1 MHACELQETA
11 PAGRVCPVWIFVVW
25 CRSFMLQ
32 QSSIGSY
39 DTSLGIMCSGTS
51 AILISLFCTVIHVYF
66 HRCHSAVVYAVEK
79 PFQWLFGLPGSFG
92 AALLLGAAG
101 GYPVGAKTIA
111 TLYQQGQCSRRDAE
125 KALRFC
131 NNAGPAFLI
140 SAVGASLLQ
149 DPHAGL
155 KLYAVH
161 VLSALI
167 IGFIYRKN
175 TDYVKYHCITADHMR
190 STATISL
197 FLRAVTDAFSS
208 FLNVSAFVLIFS
220 VISTMLQQLPLID
233 SLHCLP
239 GGGIL
244 WYGLLAGFL
253 ELTSGVACLTQ
264 GGLPSSILLPALS
277 FLCGWGGCSVQFQT
291 INLLHDAGLS
301 CSQYLKSK
309 LLQGILAALITGMIC
324 F

>member
-1 MHACELQETA
+1 MPVNYKKQRLQDA
-11 PAGRVCPVWIFVVW
+11 FVLCGFLLCGAGLLCYSKAV
-25 CRSFMLQ
+25 
-32 QSSIGSY
+32 
-39 DTSLGIMCSGTS
+39 S
-51 AILISLFCTVIHVYF
+51 AAMTQALALCVQVLLPSLFPFFVLSSMVISTGVIQ
-66 HRCHSAVVYAVEK
+66 RLSTRLEK

-111 TLYQQGQCSRRDAE
+111 TLYQQGQCSKRDAE

-155 KLYAVH
+155 NLYAVH

-175 TDYVKYHCITADHMR
+175 TDHVKYNGITADHMR

-301 CSQYLKSK
+301 CRQYLKSK

>member
-1 MHACELQETA
+1 MPVNYKKQRLQDA
-11 PAGRVCPVWIFVVW
+11 FVLCGFLLCGAGLLCYSKAV
-25 CRSFMLQ
+25 
-32 QSSIGSY
+32 
-39 DTSLGIMCSGTS
+39 S
-51 AILISLFCTVIHVYF
+51 AAMTQALALCVQVLLPSLFPFFVLSSMVISTGVIQ
-66 HRCHSAVVYAVEK
+66 RLSTRLEK

-111 TLYQQGQCSRRDAE
+111 TLYQQGQCSKRDAE

-155 KLYAVH
+155 NLYAVH

-175 TDYVKYHCITADHMR
+175 TDHVKYNGITADHMR
-190 STATISL
+190 NTATISL

-264 GGLPSSILLPALS
+264 GVLPPSSLLPALS

-291 INLLHDAGLS
+291 ISLLHDAGLS
-301 CSQYLKSK
+301 CRQYLKSK

>member
-1 MHACELQETA
+1 MPVNYKKQRLQDA
-11 PAGRVCPVWIFVVW
+11 FVLCGFLLCGAGLLCYSKAV
-25 CRSFMLQ
+25 
-32 QSSIGSY
+32 
-39 DTSLGIMCSGTS
+39 S
-51 AILISLFCTVIHVYF
+51 AAMTQALALCVQVLLPSLFPFFVLSSMVISTGVIQ
-66 HRCHSAVVYAVEK
+66 RLSTRLEK
-79 PFQWLFGLPGSFG
+79 PFQWLFGLPGDFG

-111 TLYQQGQCSRRDAE
+111 TLYQQGQCSKRDAE

-155 KLYAVH
+155 NLYAVH

-175 TDYVKYHCITADHMR
+175 TDNVKYHCITADHMR

-264 GGLPSSILLPALS
+264 GVLPSSILLPALS
-277 FLCGWGGCSVQFQT
+277 FLCGWGGCSVHFQT
-291 INLLHDAGLS
+291 ISLLHDAGLS
-301 CSQYLKSK
+301 CRQYLKSK

>member
-1 MHACELQETA
+1 MPVNYKKQRLQDA
-11 PAGRVCPVWIFVVW
+11 FVLCGFLLCGAGLLCYSKAV
-25 CRSFMLQ
+25 
-32 QSSIGSY
+32 
-39 DTSLGIMCSGTS
+39 S
-51 AILISLFCTVIHVYF
+51 AAMTQALALCVQVLLPSLFPFFVLSSMFISTGVIQ
-66 HRCHSAVVYAVEK
+66 RLSPRLEK

-155 KLYAVH
+155 NLYAVH

-175 TDYVKYHCITADHMR
+175 TDHVKYNGITADHMR

-264 GGLPSSILLPALS
+264 GGLPPSILLPALS
-277 FLCGWGGCSVQFQT
+277 FVCGWGGCSVQFQT
-291 INLLHDAGLS
+291 ISLLHDAGLS
-301 CSQYLKSK
+301 CRQYLKSK

>member
-1 MHACELQETA
+1 MPVNYKKQRLQD
-11 PAGRVCPVWIFVVW
+11 VFVLCGFLLCGVGLL
-25 CRSFMLQ
+25 C
-32 QSSIGSY
+32 
-39 DTSLGIMCSGTS
+39 CSKAVS
-51 AILISLFCTVIHVYF
+51 AAMTQTLALCVQVLLPSLFPFFVLSSMFISTGVIQ
-66 HRCHSAVVYAVEK
+66 RLSPRLET

-111 TLYQQGQCSRRDAE
+111 TLYRQGQCSKRDAE
-125 KALRFC
+125 KALCFC

-140 SAVGASLLQ
+140 SAVGTSLLQ

-155 KLYAVH
+155 NLYAVH

-175 TDYVKYHCITADHMR
+175 TDYVKYHGITADHMR

-264 GGLPSSILLPALS
+264 GGLPPSSLLPALS

-291 INLLHDAGLS
+291 ISLLHDAGLS
-301 CSQYLKSK
+301 CRQYLKSK

>member
-1 MHACELQETA
+1 MPVNYKKQRLQDA
-11 PAGRVCPVWIFVVW
+11 FVLCGFLLCGAGLLCYSKAV
-25 CRSFMLQ
+25 
-32 QSSIGSY
+32 
-39 DTSLGIMCSGTS
+39 S
-51 AILISLFCTVIHVYF
+51 AAMTQALALCVQVLLPSLFPFFVLSSMVISTGVIQ
-66 HRCHSAVVYAVEK
+66 RLSTRLEK

-175 TDYVKYHCITADHMR
+175 TDHVKYHCITADHMR
-190 STATISL
+190 NTATISL

-301 CSQYLKSK
+301 CRQYLKSK

>member
-1 MHACELQETA
+1 MPVNYKKQRLQDA
-11 PAGRVCPVWIFVVW
+11 FVLCGFLLCGAGLLCYSKAV
-25 CRSFMLQ
+25 
-32 QSSIGSY
+32 
-39 DTSLGIMCSGTS
+39 S
-51 AILISLFCTVIHVYF
+51 AAMTQALALCVQVLLPSLFPFFVLSSMFISTGVIQ
-66 HRCHSAVVYAVEK
+66 RLSTRLEK

-111 TLYQQGQCSRRDAE
+111 TLYQQGQCSKRDAE

-175 TDYVKYHCITADHMR
+175 TDHVKYHCITADHMR

-264 GGLPSSILLPALS
+264 GVLPPSSLLPALS

-291 INLLHDAGLS
+291 ISLLHDAGLS
-301 CSQYLKSK
+301 CRQYLKSK

>member
-1 MHACELQETA
+1 MPVNYKKQRLQDA
-11 PAGRVCPVWIFVVW
+11 FVLCGFLLCGAGLLCYSKAV
-25 CRSFMLQ
+25 
-32 QSSIGSY
+32 
-39 DTSLGIMCSGTS
+39 S
-51 AILISLFCTVIHVYF
+51 AAMTQALALCVQVLLPSLFPFFVLSSMVISTGVIQ
-66 HRCHSAVVYAVEK
+66 RLSTRLEK

-155 KLYAVH
+155 NLYAVH

-175 TDYVKYHCITADHMR
+175 TDHVKYNGITADHMR
-190 STATISL
+190 NTATISL

-277 FLCGWGGCSVQFQT
+277 FVCGWGGCSVQFQT

>member
-1 MHACELQETA
+1 MPVNYKKQRLQDA
-11 PAGRVCPVWIFVVW
+11 FVLCGFLLCGAGLLCYSKAV
-25 CRSFMLQ
+25 
-32 QSSIGSY
+32 
-39 DTSLGIMCSGTS
+39 S
-51 AILISLFCTVIHVYF
+51 ASMTQALKLCVQVLLPSLFPFFVLSSMFISTGVIQ
-66 HRCHSAVVYAVEK
+66 RLSTRLEK

-111 TLYQQGQCSRRDAE
+111 TLYQQGQCSKRDAE

-155 KLYAVH
+155 NLYAVH

-175 TDYVKYHCITADHMR
+175 TDHVKYHGITADHMR

-264 GGLPSSILLPALS
+264 GGLPPSSLLPALS

-291 INLLHDAGLS
+291 ISLLHDAGLS
-301 CSQYLKSK
+301 CRQYLKSK

>member
-1 MHACELQETA
+1 MPVNYKKQRLQDA
-11 PAGRVCPVWIFVVW
+11 FVLCGFLLCGAGLLCYSKAV
-25 CRSFMLQ
+25 
-32 QSSIGSY
+32 
-39 DTSLGIMCSGTS
+39 S
-51 AILISLFCTVIHVYF
+51 AAMTQALALCVQVLLPSLFPFFVLSSMVISTGVIQ
-66 HRCHSAVVYAVEK
+66 RLSTRLEK
-79 PFQWLFGLPGSFG
+79 PFQWLFGLPGDFG

-111 TLYQQGQCSRRDAE
+111 TLYQQGQCSKRDAE

-155 KLYAVH
+155 NLYAVH

-175 TDYVKYHCITADHMR
+175 TDHVKYHCITADHMR

-291 INLLHDAGLS
+291 ISLLHDAGLS
-301 CSQYLKSK
+301 CRQYLKSK

>member
-1 MHACELQETA
+1 MPVNYKKQRLQDA
-11 PAGRVCPVWIFVVW
+11 FILCGFLLCGAGLLCYSKAV
-25 CRSFMLQ
+25 
-32 QSSIGSY
+32 
-39 DTSLGIMCSGTS
+39 S
-51 AILISLFCTVIHVYF
+51 AAMTQALALCVQVLLPSLFPFFVLSSMFISTGVIQ
-66 HRCHSAVVYAVEK
+66 RLSTRLEK

-111 TLYQQGQCSRRDAE
+111 TLYQQGQCSKRDAE

-155 KLYAVH
+155 NLYAVH

-175 TDYVKYHCITADHMR
+175 TDHVKYNGITANHMR
-190 STATISL
+190 NTATISL

-264 GGLPSSILLPALS
+264 GVLPPSSLLPALS

-291 INLLHDAGLS
+291 ISLLHDAGLS
-301 CSQYLKSK
+301 CRQYLKSK

>member
-1 MHACELQETA
+1 MPVNYKKQRLQDA
-11 PAGRVCPVWIFVVW
+11 FVLCGFLLCGAGLLCYSKAV
-25 CRSFMLQ
+25 
-32 QSSIGSY
+32 
-39 DTSLGIMCSGTS
+39 S
-51 AILISLFCTVIHVYF
+51 AAMTQALALCVQVLLPSLFPFFVLSSMFISTGVIQ
-66 HRCHSAVVYAVEK
+66 RLSTRLEK

-111 TLYQQGQCSRRDAE
+111 TLYQQGQCSKRDAE

-155 KLYAVH
+155 NLYAVH

-175 TDYVKYHCITADHMR
+175 TDHVKYHCITADHMR

-264 GGLPSSILLPALS
+264 GVLPPSSLLPALS

-291 INLLHDAGLS
+291 ISLLHDAGLS
-301 CSQYLKSK
+301 CRQYLKSK

>member
-1 MHACELQETA
+1 MPVNYKKQRLQDA
-11 PAGRVCPVWIFVVW
+11 FVLCGFLLCGAGLLCYSKAV
-25 CRSFMLQ
+25 
-32 QSSIGSY
+32 
-39 DTSLGIMCSGTS
+39 S
-51 AILISLFCTVIHVYF
+51 AAMTQALALCVQVLLPSLFPFFVLSSMVISTGVIQ
-66 HRCHSAVVYAVEK
+66 RLSTRLEK

-111 TLYQQGQCSRRDAE
+111 TLYQQGQCSKRDAE

-155 KLYAVH
+155 NLYAVH

-175 TDYVKYHCITADHMR
+175 TDHVKYHCITADHMR

-264 GGLPSSILLPALS
+264 GVLPPSSLLPALS

-291 INLLHDAGLS
+291 ISLLHDAGLS
-301 CSQYLKSK
+301 CRQYLKSK

>member
-1 MHACELQETA
+1 MPVNYKKQRLQDA
-11 PAGRVCPVWIFVVW
+11 FVLCGFLLCGAGLLCYSKAV
-25 CRSFMLQ
+25 
-32 QSSIGSY
+32 
-39 DTSLGIMCSGTS
+39 S
-51 AILISLFCTVIHVYF
+51 AAMTQALALCVQVLLPSLFPFFVLSSMFISTGIIQ
-66 HRCHSAVVYAVEK
+66 RLSPRLEK

-111 TLYQQGQCSRRDAE
+111 TLYQQGQCSKRDAE

-131 NNAGPAFLI
+131 NNAGPAFLL

-155 KLYAVH
+155 NLYAVH

-175 TDYVKYHCITADHMR
+175 TDHVKYNGITADHMR

-277 FLCGWGGCSVQFQT
+277 FVCGWGGCSVQFQT

>member
-1 MHACELQETA
+1 MPVNYKKQRLQDA
-11 PAGRVCPVWIFVVW
+11 FVLCGFLLCGAGLLCYSKAV
-25 CRSFMLQ
+25 
-32 QSSIGSY
+32 
-39 DTSLGIMCSGTS
+39 S
-51 AILISLFCTVIHVYF
+51 AAMTQALALCVQVLLPSLFPFFVLSSMVISTGVIQ
-66 HRCHSAVVYAVEK
+66 RLSTRLET

-111 TLYQQGQCSRRDAE
+111 TLYQQGQCSKRDAE

-155 KLYAVH
+155 NLYAIH

-264 GGLPSSILLPALS
+264 GGLPPSIMLPALS
-277 FLCGWGGCSVQFQT
+277 FVCGWGGCSVQFQT
-291 INLLHDAGLS
+291 ISLLHDAGLS
-301 CSQYLKSK
+301 CRQYLKSK

>member
-1 MHACELQETA
+1 MPVNYKKQRLQDA
-11 PAGRVCPVWIFVVW
+11 FVLCGFLLCGAGLLCYSKAV
-25 CRSFMLQ
+25 
-32 QSSIGSY
+32 
-39 DTSLGIMCSGTS
+39 S
-51 AILISLFCTVIHVYF
+51 AAMTQALTLCVQVLLPSLFPFFVLSSMVISTGVIQ
-66 HRCHSAVVYAVEK
+66 RLSTRLEK

-111 TLYQQGQCSRRDAE
+111 TLYQQGQCSKRDAE

-155 KLYAVH
+155 NLYAVH

-175 TDYVKYHCITADHMR
+175 TDHVKYHGITADHMR

-253 ELTSGVACLTQ
+253 ELTSGVAWLTQ
-264 GGLPSSILLPALS
+264 GGLPPSILLPALS

-291 INLLHDAGLS
+291 ISLLHDAGLS
-301 CSQYLKSK
+301 CRQYLKSK

>member
-1 MHACELQETA
+1 MPVNYKKQRLQDA
-11 PAGRVCPVWIFVVW
+11 FVLCGFLLCGAGLLCYSKAV
-25 CRSFMLQ
+25 
-32 QSSIGSY
+32 
-39 DTSLGIMCSGTS
+39 S
-51 AILISLFCTVIHVYF
+51 AAMTQALALCVQVLLPSLFPFFVLSSMFISTGVIQ
-66 HRCHSAVVYAVEK
+66 RLSTRLEK
-79 PFQWLFGLPGSFG
+79 PFQWLFGLPGDFG

-111 TLYQQGQCSRRDAE
+111 TLYQQGQCSKRDAE

-155 KLYAVH
+155 NLYAVH

-175 TDYVKYHCITADHMR
+175 TDHVKYNGITADHMR

-264 GGLPSSILLPALS
+264 GVLPSSILLPALS

-291 INLLHDAGLS
+291 ISLLHDAGLS
-301 CSQYLKSK
+301 CRQYLKSK

>member
-1 MHACELQETA
+1 MPVNYKKQRLQDA
-11 PAGRVCPVWIFVVW
+11 FVLCGFLLCGAGLLCYSKAV
-25 CRSFMLQ
+25 
-32 QSSIGSY
+32 
-39 DTSLGIMCSGTS
+39 S
-51 AILISLFCTVIHVYF
+51 AAMTQALALCVQVLLPSLFPFFVLSSMFISTGVIQ
-66 HRCHSAVVYAVEK
+66 RLSPRLEK

-111 TLYQQGQCSRRDAE
+111 TLYQQGQCSKRDAE

-175 TDYVKYHCITADHMR
+175 TDHVKYHCITADHMR
-190 STATISL
+190 NTATISL

-264 GGLPSSILLPALS
+264 GGLPPSSLLPALS
-277 FLCGWGGCSVQFQT
+277 FVCGWGGCSVQFQT

>member
-1 MHACELQETA
+1 MPVNYKKQRLQDA
-11 PAGRVCPVWIFVVW
+11 FVLCGFLLCGAGLLCYSKAV
-25 CRSFMLQ
+25 
-32 QSSIGSY
+32 
-39 DTSLGIMCSGTS
+39 S
-51 AILISLFCTVIHVYF
+51 AAMTQALALCVQVLLPSLFPFFVLSSMVISTGVIQ
-66 HRCHSAVVYAVEK
+66 RLSTRLEK

-111 TLYQQGQCSRRDAE
+111 TLYQQGQCSKSDAE

-149 DPHAGL
+149 NPHAGL
-155 KLYAVH
+155 NLYAVH

-175 TDYVKYHCITADHMR
+175 TDHVKYHCITADHMR

-233 SLHCLP
+233 SLHCLT

-264 GGLPSSILLPALS
+264 GGLPPSILLPALS

-291 INLLHDAGLS
+291 ISLLHDAGLS
-301 CSQYLKSK
+301 CRQYLKSK

>member
-1 MHACELQETA
+1 MPVNYKKQRLQDA
-11 PAGRVCPVWIFVVW
+11 FVLCGFLLCGAGLLCYSKAV
-25 CRSFMLQ
+25 
-32 QSSIGSY
+32 
-39 DTSLGIMCSGTS
+39 S
-51 AILISLFCTVIHVYF
+51 AAMTQALALCVQVLLPSLFPFFVLSSMFISTGVIQ
-66 HRCHSAVVYAVEK
+66 RLSTRLEK

-111 TLYQQGQCSRRDAE
+111 TLYKQGQCSKRDAE

-155 KLYAVH
+155 NLYAVH

-175 TDYVKYHCITADHMR
+175 TDHVKYHGITADHMR

-220 VISTMLQQLPLID
+220 VITTMLQQLPLID
-233 SLHCLP
+233 SLHGLP

-264 GGLPSSILLPALS
+264 GVLPPSSLLPALS

-291 INLLHDAGLS
+291 ISLLHDAGLS
-301 CSQYLKSK
+301 CRQYLKSK

>member
-1 MHACELQETA
+1 MPVNYKKQRLQDA
-11 PAGRVCPVWIFVVW
+11 FVLCGFLLCGAGLLCYSKAV
-25 CRSFMLQ
+25 
-32 QSSIGSY
+32 
-39 DTSLGIMCSGTS
+39 S
-51 AILISLFCTVIHVYF
+51 ASMTQALKLCVQVLLPSLFPFFVLSSMFISTGVIQ
-66 HRCHSAVVYAVEK
+66 RLSTRLEK

-111 TLYQQGQCSRRDAE
+111 TLYQQGQCSKRDAE

-155 KLYAVH
+155 NLYAVH

-175 TDYVKYHCITADHMR
+175 TDHVKYHCITADHMR
-190 STATISL
+190 NTATISL

-301 CSQYLKSK
+301 CRQYLKSK

>member
-1 MHACELQETA
+1 MPVNYKKQRLQDA
-11 PAGRVCPVWIFVVW
+11 LVLCGFLLCGAGLLCYSKAV
-25 CRSFMLQ
+25 
-32 QSSIGSY
+32 
-39 DTSLGIMCSGTS
+39 S
-51 AILISLFCTVIHVYF
+51 AAMTQALALCVQVLLPSLFPFFVLSSMVISTGVIQ
-66 HRCHSAVVYAVEK
+66 RLSTRLEK
-79 PFQWLFGLPGSFG
+79 PFGWLFGLPGSFG

-155 KLYAVH
+155 NLYAVH

-175 TDYVKYHCITADHMR
+175 TDHVKYNGITADHMR
-190 STATISL
+190 NTATISL

-264 GGLPSSILLPALS
+264 GVLPSSILLPALS

-291 INLLHDAGLS
+291 ISLLHDAGLS
-301 CSQYLKSK
+301 CRQYLKSK

>member
-1 MHACELQETA
+1 MPVNYKKQRLQDA
-11 PAGRVCPVWIFVVW
+11 FVLCGFLLCGAGLLCYSKAV
-25 CRSFMLQ
+25 
-32 QSSIGSY
+32 
-39 DTSLGIMCSGTS
+39 S
-51 AILISLFCTVIHVYF
+51 AAMTQALALCVQVLLPSLFPFFVLSSMVISTGVIQ
-66 HRCHSAVVYAVEK
+66 RLSTRLEK

-111 TLYQQGQCSRRDAE
+111 TLYQQGQCSKRDAE

-155 KLYAVH
+155 NLYAVH

-264 GGLPSSILLPALS
+264 GVLPPSSLLPALS

-291 INLLHDAGLS
+291 ISLLHDAGLS
-301 CSQYLKSK
+301 CRQYLKSK

>member
-1 MHACELQETA
+1 MPVNYKKQRLQDA
-11 PAGRVCPVWIFVVW
+11 FVLCGFLLCGAGLLCYSKAV
-25 CRSFMLQ
+25 
-32 QSSIGSY
+32 
-39 DTSLGIMCSGTS
+39 S
-51 AILISLFCTVIHVYF
+51 AAMTQALALCVQVLLPSLFPFFVLSSMFISTGVIQ
-66 HRCHSAVVYAVEK
+66 RLSTRLEK

-111 TLYQQGQCSRRDAE
+111 TLYQQGQCSKRDAE

-155 KLYAVH
+155 NLYAVH

-175 TDYVKYHCITADHMR
+175 TDHVKYNGITADHMR

-264 GGLPSSILLPALS
+264 GGLPPSILLPALS

-291 INLLHDAGLS
+291 ISLLHDAGLS
-301 CSQYLKSK
+301 CRQYLKSK

>member
-1 MHACELQETA
+1 MPVNYKKQRLQDA
-11 PAGRVCPVWIFVVW
+11 FVLCGFLLCGAGLLCYSKAV
-25 CRSFMLQ
+25 
-32 QSSIGSY
+32 
-39 DTSLGIMCSGTS
+39 S
-51 AILISLFCTVIHVYF
+51 AAMTQALALCVQVLLPSLFPFFVLSSMFISTGVIQ
-66 HRCHSAVVYAVEK
+66 RLSTRLEK

-111 TLYQQGQCSRRDAE
+111 TLYQQGQCSKRDAE

-155 KLYAVH
+155 NLYAVH

-175 TDYVKYHCITADHMR
+175 TDHVKYNGITADHMR

-264 GGLPSSILLPALS
+264 GVLPSSILLPALS
-277 FLCGWGGCSVQFQT
+277 FLCGWGGCSVHFQT
-291 INLLHDAGLS
+291 ISLLHDAGLS
-301 CSQYLKSK
+301 CRQYLKSK

>member
-1 MHACELQETA
+1 MPVNYKKQRLQDA
-11 PAGRVCPVWIFVVW
+11 FVLCGFLLCGAGLLCYSKAV
-25 CRSFMLQ
+25 
-32 QSSIGSY
+32 
-39 DTSLGIMCSGTS
+39 S
-51 AILISLFCTVIHVYF
+51 AAMTQALALCVQVLLPSLFPFFVLSSMVISTGVIQ
-66 HRCHSAVVYAVEK
+66 RLSTRLEK

-111 TLYQQGQCSRRDAE
+111 TLYQQGQCSKRDAE

-155 KLYAVH
+155 NLYAVH

-175 TDYVKYHCITADHMR
+175 TDHVKYNGITADHMR
-190 STATISL
+190 NTATISL

-264 GGLPSSILLPALS
+264 GGLPPSVLLPALS

>member
-1 MHACELQETA
+1 MPVNYKKQRLQDA
-11 PAGRVCPVWIFVVW
+11 FVLCGFLLCGAGLLCYSKAV
-25 CRSFMLQ
+25 
-32 QSSIGSY
+32 
-39 DTSLGIMCSGTS
+39 S
-51 AILISLFCTVIHVYF
+51 AAMTQALALCVQVLLPSLFPFFVLSSMVISTGVIQ
-66 HRCHSAVVYAVEK
+66 RLSTRLEK
-79 PFQWLFGLPGSFG
+79 PFQWLFGLPGDFG

-111 TLYQQGQCSRRDAE
+111 TLYQQGQCSKRDAE

-155 KLYAVH
+155 NLYAVH

-175 TDYVKYHCITADHMR
+175 TDHVKYHCITADHMR

-264 GGLPSSILLPALS
+264 GGLPPSILLPALS

-291 INLLHDAGLS
+291 ISLLHDAGLS
-301 CSQYLKSK
+301 CRQYLKSK

>member
-1 MHACELQETA
+1 MPVNYKKQRLQDA
-11 PAGRVCPVWIFVVW
+11 FVLCGFLLCGAGLLCYSKAV
-25 CRSFMLQ
+25 
-32 QSSIGSY
+32 
-39 DTSLGIMCSGTS
+39 S
-51 AILISLFCTVIHVYF
+51 AAMTQALALCVQVLLPSLFPFFVLSSMVISTGVIQ
-66 HRCHSAVVYAVEK
+66 RLSTRLEK

-101 GYPVGAKTIA
+101 GYPVGAKPIA
-111 TLYQQGQCSRRDAE
+111 PLYQQGQCSKRDAE

-155 KLYAVH
+155 NLYAVH

-175 TDYVKYHCITADHMR
+175 TDHVKYHCITADHMR

-264 GGLPSSILLPALS
+264 GVLPPSILLPALS

-291 INLLHDAGLS
+291 ISLLHDAGLS
-301 CSQYLKSK
+301 CRQYLKSK

>member
-1 MHACELQETA
+1 MPVNYKKQRLQDA
-11 PAGRVCPVWIFVVW
+11 FVLCGFLLCGAGLLCYSKAV
-25 CRSFMLQ
+25 
-32 QSSIGSY
+32 
-39 DTSLGIMCSGTS
+39 S
-51 AILISLFCTVIHVYF
+51 ASMTQALKLCVQVLLPSLFPFFVLSSMFISTGVIQ
-66 HRCHSAVVYAVEK
+66 RLSTRLEK

-111 TLYQQGQCSRRDAE
+111 TLYQQGQCSKRDAE

-155 KLYAVH
+155 NLYAVH

-175 TDYVKYHCITADHMR
+175 TDHVKYNGITADHMR

-197 FLRAVTDAFSS
+197 FSRAVTDAFSS

-233 SLHCLP
+233 SLHYLP

-264 GGLPSSILLPALS
+264 GVLPSSILLPALS

-291 INLLHDAGLS
+291 ISLLHDAGLS
-301 CSQYLKSK
+301 CRQYLKSK

>member
-1 MHACELQETA
+1 MPVNYKKQRLQDA
-11 PAGRVCPVWIFVVW
+11 FVLCGFLLCGAGLLCYSKAV
-25 CRSFMLQ
+25 
-32 QSSIGSY
+32 
-39 DTSLGIMCSGTS
+39 S
-51 AILISLFCTVIHVYF
+51 AAMTQALKLCVQVLLPSLFPFFVLSSMVISTGVIQ
-66 HRCHSAVVYAVEK
+66 RLSTRLEK

-111 TLYQQGQCSRRDAE
+111 TLYQQGQCSKRDAE

-175 TDYVKYHCITADHMR
+175 TDHVKYHGITADHMR

-264 GGLPSSILLPALS
+264 GGLPPSILLPALS

-301 CSQYLKSK
+301 CRQYLKSK

>member
-1 MHACELQETA
+1 MPVNYKKQRLQDA
-11 PAGRVCPVWIFVVW
+11 FILCGFLLCGAGLLCYSKAV
-25 CRSFMLQ
+25 
-32 QSSIGSY
+32 
-39 DTSLGIMCSGTS
+39 S
-51 AILISLFCTVIHVYF
+51 AAMTQALALCVQVLLPSLFPFFVLSSMFISTGIIQ
-66 HRCHSAVVYAVEK
+66 RLSPRLEK

-155 KLYAVH
+155 NLYAVH

-167 IGFIYRKN
+167 IGCIYRKN
-175 TDYVKYHCITADHMR
+175 TDHVKYNGITADHMR

-233 SLHCLP
+233 SLHGLP

-264 GGLPSSILLPALS
+264 GGLPPSILLPALS
-277 FLCGWGGCSVQFQT
+277 FVCGWGGCSVQFQT
-291 INLLHDAGLS
+291 ISLLHDAGLS
-301 CSQYLKSK
+301 CRQYLKSK

>member
-1 MHACELQETA
+1 MPVNYKKQRLQDA
-11 PAGRVCPVWIFVVW
+11 FVLCGFLLCGAGLLCYSKAV
-25 CRSFMLQ
+25 
-32 QSSIGSY
+32 
-39 DTSLGIMCSGTS
+39 S
-51 AILISLFCTVIHVYF
+51 AAMTQALALCVQVLLPSLFPFFVLSSMFISTGIIQ
-66 HRCHSAVVYAVEK
+66 RLSPRLEK

-155 KLYAVH
+155 NLYAVH

-175 TDYVKYHCITADHMR
+175 TDHVKYNGITADHMR

-264 GGLPSSILLPALS
+264 GGLPPSILLPALS
-277 FLCGWGGCSVQFQT
+277 FVCGWGGCSVQFQT

>member
-1 MHACELQETA
+1 MPVNYKKQRLQDA
-11 PAGRVCPVWIFVVW
+11 FVLCGFLLCGAGLLCYSKAV
-25 CRSFMLQ
+25 
-32 QSSIGSY
+32 
-39 DTSLGIMCSGTS
+39 S
-51 AILISLFCTVIHVYF
+51 AAMTQALKLCVQVLLPSLFPFFVLSSMFISTGVIQ
-66 HRCHSAVVYAVEK
+66 RLSTRLEK

-175 TDYVKYHCITADHMR
+175 TDHVKYHCITADHMR

-264 GGLPSSILLPALS
+264 GGLPPSILLPALS
-277 FLCGWGGCSVQFQT
+277 FVCGWGGCSVQFQT
-291 INLLHDAGLS
+291 ISLLHDAGLS
-301 CSQYLKSK
+301 CRQYLKSK

>member
-1 MHACELQETA
+1 MPVNYKKQRLQDA
-11 PAGRVCPVWIFVVW
+11 FVLCGFLLCGAGLLCYSKAV
-25 CRSFMLQ
+25 
-32 QSSIGSY
+32 
-39 DTSLGIMCSGTS
+39 S
-51 AILISLFCTVIHVYF
+51 AAMTQALALCVQVLLPSLFPFFVLSSMFISTGVIQ
-66 HRCHSAVVYAVEK
+66 RLSTRLEK
-79 PFQWLFGLPGSFG
+79 PFQWFFGLPCSFG

-111 TLYQQGQCSRRDAE
+111 TLYQQGQCSKRDAE

-175 TDYVKYHCITADHMR
+175 TDYVKYNGITADHMR
-190 STATISL
+190 NTATISL

-233 SLHCLP
+233 SLHCLT

-264 GGLPSSILLPALS
+264 GGLPPSIMLPALS
-277 FLCGWGGCSVQFQT
+277 FVCGWGGCSVQFQT
-291 INLLHDAGLS
+291 ISLLHDAGLS
-301 CSQYLKSK
+301 CRQYLKSK

>member
-1 MHACELQETA
+1 MPVNYKKQRLQDA
-11 PAGRVCPVWIFVVW
+11 FILCGFLLCGAGLLCYSKAV
-25 CRSFMLQ
+25 
-32 QSSIGSY
+32 
-39 DTSLGIMCSGTS
+39 S
-51 AILISLFCTVIHVYF
+51 AAMTQALKLCVQVLLPSLFPFFVLSSMVISTGVIQ
-66 HRCHSAVVYAVEK
+66 RLSTRLEK

-175 TDYVKYHCITADHMR
+175 TDHVKYNGITADHMR
-190 STATISL
+190 NTATISL

-233 SLHCLP
+233 SLHCLS

-264 GGLPSSILLPALS
+264 GGLPPSILLPALS
-277 FLCGWGGCSVQFQT
+277 FVCGWGGCSVQFQT
-291 INLLHDAGLS
+291 ISLLHDAGLS
-301 CSQYLKSK
+301 CRQYLKSK

>member
-1 MHACELQETA
+1 MPVNYKKQRLQDA
-11 PAGRVCPVWIFVVW
+11 FVLCGFLLCGAGLLCYSKAV
-25 CRSFMLQ
+25 
-32 QSSIGSY
+32 
-39 DTSLGIMCSGTS
+39 S
-51 AILISLFCTVIHVYF
+51 AAMTQALTLCVQVLLPSLFPFFVLSSMFISTGVIQ
-66 HRCHSAVVYAVEK
+66 RLSPRLEK
-79 PFQWLFGLPGSFG
+79 PFGWLFGLPGSFG

-111 TLYQQGQCSRRDAE
+111 TLYQQGQCSKRDAE

-175 TDYVKYHCITADHMR
+175 TDHVKYHCITADHMR

-264 GGLPSSILLPALS
+264 GGLPPSILLPALS

-291 INLLHDAGLS
+291 ISLLHDAGLS
-301 CSQYLKSK
+301 CRQYLKSK

>member
-1 MHACELQETA
+1 MPVNYKKQRLQDA
-11 PAGRVCPVWIFVVW
+11 FVLCGFLLCGAGLLCYSKAV
-25 CRSFMLQ
+25 
-32 QSSIGSY
+32 
-39 DTSLGIMCSGTS
+39 S
-51 AILISLFCTVIHVYF
+51 AAMTQALALCVQVLLPSLFPFFVLSSMVISTGVIQ
-66 HRCHSAVVYAVEK
+66 RLSTRLEK

-155 KLYAVH
+155 NLYAVH

-175 TDYVKYHCITADHMR
+175 TDHVKYHCITADHMR

-264 GGLPSSILLPALS
+264 GGLPPSILLPALS

-291 INLLHDAGLS
+291 ISLLHDAGLS
-301 CSQYLKSK
+301 CRQYLKSK

>member
-1 MHACELQETA
+1 MPVNYKKQRLQDA
-11 PAGRVCPVWIFVVW
+11 FVLCGFLLCGAGLLCYSKAV
-25 CRSFMLQ
+25 
-32 QSSIGSY
+32 
-39 DTSLGIMCSGTS
+39 S
-51 AILISLFCTVIHVYF
+51 AAMTQALALCVQVLLPSLFPFFVLSSMVISTGVIQ
-66 HRCHSAVVYAVEK
+66 RLSTRLEK

-111 TLYQQGQCSRRDAE
+111 TLYQQGQCSKRDAE

-155 KLYAVH
+155 NLYAVH

-175 TDYVKYHCITADHMR
+175 TDHVKYNGITADHMR
-190 STATISL
+190 NTATISL

-264 GGLPSSILLPALS
+264 GGLPPSILLPALS
-277 FLCGWGGCSVQFQT
+277 FVCGWGGCSVQFQT
-291 INLLHDAGLS
+291 ISLLHDAGLS
-301 CSQYLKSK
+301 CRQYLKSK

>member
-1 MHACELQETA
+1 MPVNYKKQRLQDA
-11 PAGRVCPVWIFVVW
+11 FVLCGFLLCGAGLLCYSKAV
-25 CRSFMLQ
+25 
-32 QSSIGSY
+32 
-39 DTSLGIMCSGTS
+39 S
-51 AILISLFCTVIHVYF
+51 AAMTQALALCVQVLLPSLFPFFVLSSMFISTGVIQ
-66 HRCHSAVVYAVEK
+66 RLSTRLEK

-111 TLYQQGQCSRRDAE
+111 TLYQQGQCSKRDAE

-155 KLYAVH
+155 NLYAIH

-175 TDYVKYHCITADHMR
+175 TDHVKYNGITADHMR
-190 STATISL
+190 NTATISL

-264 GGLPSSILLPALS
+264 GVLPPSSLLPALS

-291 INLLHDAGLS
+291 ISLLHDAGLS
-301 CSQYLKSK
+301 CRQYLKSK